1 MLIHQQLP
9 GRGIPARDQR
19 KSAMTTQPATKSLR
33 LPAAGTY
40 RIDDVRSRITYTCR
54 HMFGLGKVRAEFSIA
69 SGLLEIA
76 ESLSEGRAVATIDV
90 ASFKSDNAKRDR
102 DVKGPGLLD
111 VAKFPRIE
119 FRSTEVREDGRGA
132 VLVGIV
138 AMHGVDAPV
147 ELKVSAWEAQ
157 SRDRIHVLA
166 RADHLDRC
174 SFGITGAR
182 GWVGR
187 YFDLALDV
195 LAVR

>member
-1 MLIHQQLP
+1 M
-9 GRGIPARDQR
+9 
-19 KSAMTTQPATKSLR
+19 
-33 LPAAGTY
+33 
-40 RIDDVRSRITYTCR
+40 
-54 HMFGLGKVRAEFSIA
+54 
-69 SGLLEIA
+69 
-76 ESLSEGRAVATIDV
+76 ATIDA

-111 VAKFPRIE
+111 VADFPHIE
-119 FRSTEVREDGRGA
+119 FTSTEVRQDGRA
-132 VLVGIV
+132 VVLVGLV
-138 AMHGVDAPV
+138 AMHGVDAAVEVPV
-147 ELKVSAWEAQ
+147 SSWEAQ
-157 SRDRIHVLA
+157 APDQIHVLA

>member
-1 MLIHQQLP
+1 
-9 GRGIPARDQR
+9 
-19 KSAMTTQPATKSLR
+19 MTTQPAAKSLSM
-33 LPAAGTY
+33 PIAGTY
-40 RIDDVRSRITYTCR
+40 RIDVVRSRITYTCR
-54 HMFGLGKVRAEFSIA
+54 HMFGLGTVRAEFSIA

-76 ESLSEGRAVATIDV
+76 ESLTECRAAATIDA

-119 FRSTEVREDGRGA
+119 FASTEVREDGRGA
-132 VLVGIV
+132 TLVGIV
-138 AMHGVDAPV
+138 AMHGVDAAV
-147 ELKVSAWEAQ
+147 EVAVSAWEAPAPDQ
-157 SRDRIHVLA
+157 IHVLA

-174 SFGITGAR
+174 SFGIKGAR

-187 YFDLALDV
+187 YFDLTLDV